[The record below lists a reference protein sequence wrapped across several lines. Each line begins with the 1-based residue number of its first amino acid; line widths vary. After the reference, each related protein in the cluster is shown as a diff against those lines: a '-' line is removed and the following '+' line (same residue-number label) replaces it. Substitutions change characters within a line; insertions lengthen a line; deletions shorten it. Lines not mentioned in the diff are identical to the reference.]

1 MRVPHSFYI
10 RNQRFFQLSVR
21 KKRTVLAALPR
32 KKIHFVDIDRRRIN
46 IRTGKLFEIFLI
58 LPDKAVERINF
69 RSVRRIPAGR
79 FRMKRIR
86 IRLVK
91 QPSVLRFDAIFISRV
106 AGNPLYEN
114 FKRLSVYQAGHYM
127 CRGIP
132 AIEFAYERYAFRPRR
147 PHAEH
152 KSFLS
157 AASGFVRPEKFVSF
171 IIYAVM
177 K

>member
-1 MRVPHSFYI
+1 MKPGSVSGIQSASGNSRPHSFFP
-10 RNQRFFQLSVR
+10 FFEQ
-21 KKRTVLAALPR
+21 
-32 KKIHFVDIDRRRIN
+32 
-46 IRTGKLFEIFLI
+46 
-58 LPDKAVERINF
+58 
-69 RSVRRIPAGR
+69 
-79 FRMKRIR
+79 
-86 IRLVK
+86 
-91 QPSVLRFDAIFISRV
+91 
-106 AGNPLYEN
+106 LYEN

-132 AIEFAYERYAFRPRR
+132 TIEFAYERYAFRPRR

-157 AASGFVRPEKFVSF
+157 AAGCFVRPEKLVSF